1 MELPGTRRN
10 FLYSAAALS
19 SAAAISCKGGRTASP
34 WRFFTSAEA
43 ETVDAI
49 CEQLI
54 PADQD
59 AGAKEARVVNYIDI
73 QLSRRL

>member
-43 ETVDAI
+43 ETVDAV

-54 PADQD
+54 RPTRIP
-59 AGAKEARVVNYIDI
+59 GRKKLGSSITSI
-73 QLSRRL
+73 SS